1 MRILVVEDDT
11 TLAAQLRAA
20 LEGAGFSVDVEHD
33 GAAAAF
39 AGATERYDAAVLDLG
54 LPVRDG
60 LSVLREWREAGHQWP
75 VLILTARNRWSDKLA
90 GFQAG
95 ADDYLTKPFILD
107 EVVLR
112 LRAMLRRLAGCA
124 NPGCKPG
131 RWSTTS
137 PPHAFAC
144 MASR

>member
-60 LSVLREWREAGHQWP
+60 LSVLREWREAGHQRGATD
-75 VLILTARNRWSDKLA
+75 ILLMGHVGETHLLS
-90 GFQAG
+90 FS
-95 ADDYLTKPFILD
+95 
-107 EVVLR
+107 
-112 LRAMLRRLAGCA
+112 RR
-124 NPGCKPG
+124 
-131 RWSTTS
+131 
-137 PPHAFAC
+137 
-144 MASR
+144 

>member
-75 VLILTARNRWSDKLA
+75 VLILTARNR
-90 GFQAG
+90 
-95 ADDYLTKPFILD
+95 
-107 EVVLR
+107 
-112 LRAMLRRLAGCA
+112 
-124 NPGCKPG
+124 
-131 RWSTTS
+131 
-137 PPHAFAC
+137 
-144 MASR
+144 

>member
-20 LEGAGFSVDVEHD
+20 LEGAGFAVDVEHD

-60 LSVLREWREAGHQWP
+60 LSVLREWRGVKVPSHVAE
-75 VLILTARNRWSDKLA
+75 VL
-90 GFQAG
+90 
-95 ADDYLTKPFILD
+95 
-107 EVVLR
+107 
-112 LRAMLRRLAGCA
+112 
-124 NPGCKPG
+124 
-131 RWSTTS
+131 
-137 PPHAFAC
+137 AFVNTL
-144 MASR
+144 